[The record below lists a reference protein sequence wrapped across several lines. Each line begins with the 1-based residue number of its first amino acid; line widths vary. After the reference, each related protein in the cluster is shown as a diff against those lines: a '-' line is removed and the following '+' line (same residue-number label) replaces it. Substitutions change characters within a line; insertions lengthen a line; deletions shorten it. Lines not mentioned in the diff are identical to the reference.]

1 MNNINSNCLTIFIV
15 FTFNFQQVY
24 PQLLNI
30 LSTIPITSHSGPQRV
45 SDIDGKVL
53 HYPGSRSKRWSNN
66 YMGGS
71 SDWNGLLIK
80 SGIFNEY
87 DKNSIVNTHNTL
99 RALLPSTNMRMLYW
113 SEELAVSAQKHA
125 NTCDFRH
132 SRGRRNVGE
141 NIWASPWGNWSDAVP
156 RWFNEVYDPNCKCQH
171 AYKHCCG
178 HYVQTV
184 WADTNLVGCGFAQCR
199 DVQGVFGRGH
209 HYVFVCHYNPQGN
222 LYYVTG
228 NGGMYTIPAFKWDV
242 NGKGRCSECPSDAP
256 DCYNGLCYKAKP
268 NEINYTNNINTTST
282 IINSDI
288 STTTITTTTVTL
300 DPENENDRE
309 IEEESTTELTTISSP
324 PPFFNGRQFRK
335 NRIRSN
341 SNNREYYRRRNNENM
356 IRRF

>member
-1 MNNINSNCLTIFIV
+1 MIFII
-15 FTFNFQQVY
+15 FTSNNLQTQA
-24 PQLLNI
+24 NI
-30 LSTIPITSHSGPQRV
+30 FEKLPIFPITSHSGPIRV
-45 SDIDGKVL
+45 NEIDGKIL
-53 HYPGSRSKRWSNN
+53 DYPKSRSKRWSNN
-66 YMGGS
+66 YIGGS
-71 SDWNGLLIK
+71 FDWNGLLIR
-80 SGIFNEY
+80 SGVFSDY

-113 SEELAVSAQKHA
+113 SEELAASAQRHA

-156 RWFNEVYDPNCKCQH
+156 RWFNEVYDPSCKCQH

-199 DVQGVFGRGH
+199 DVQGVYGRGH

-268 NEINYTNNINTTST
+268 SDGNSINNENFDNITSTTGTTTTETSTTTST
-282 IINSDI
+282 
-288 STTTITTTTVTL
+288 TTVAL
-300 DPENENDRE
+300 DLEDEGSE
-309 IEEESTTELTTISSP
+309 TTESESTTESTTTTTTSSSS
-324 PPFFNGRQFRK
+324 FFNGRQFRK
-335 NRIRSN
+335 RRVRPTQSY
-341 SNNREYYRRRNNENM
+341 RDLYYRRRNNNNL
-356 IRRF
+356 IKRF